1 MGCINVSIERV
12 GGIRGVSV
20 ARRGGIR
27 GVSVA
32 LVCPVDVSRYL
43 RVMPAE
49 PQVLVWL
56 TPQYGV
62 DYSVASNTNWTVE

>member
-1 MGCINVSIERV
+1 MGCINVSVERV
-12 GGIRGVSV
+12 GGIGGVSV
-20 ARRGGIR
+20 ARRGGIG

-32 LVCPVDVSRYL
+32 LVCSVDVSRYL